1 MQQKSK
7 TRAELLEKVLF
18 LKGFSR
24 IKHGIT
30 CPDLSQEKKTI
41 LVLRHVLYSV
51 ACILWTTT
59 VQRWRKLGLE
69 CKVSYDS
76 QLLFIK
82 TKKACM

>member
-24 IKHGIT
+24 KK
-30 CPDLSQEKKTI
+30 KKTI
-41 LVLRHVLYSV
+41 LVLRHELYSV

-69 CKVSYDS
+69 CEVSYDS